1 MYSTQTKFL
10 LAFAVVA
17 LGAAGCDGGSRTTD
31 GGRGDGGITLC
42 GDGTCSAGETA
53 TSCPAD
59 CGSGP
64 VCGNGTCE
72 AGETN
77 ANCAADC
84 RSTAMCGNGTCEAG
98 ETAANCASDCTT
110 ACADLATLDM
120 CFNCYCDEDMAGC
133 QAYNTV
139 IVNNLLCGMTCGSAG
154 AACADVCASG
164 MGTPSMACIACAN
177 GIGDGNED
185 LNNAIMQCQAD
196 PACIRFAQLTQDCP
210 M

>member
-17 LGAAGCDGGSRTTD
+17 LGVAGCDGGSRPTD

-42 GDGTCSAGETA
+42 GDGECSAGETA

-98 ETAANCASDCTT
+98 ETAASCAADCGG
-110 ACADLATLDM
+110 ASCSDLATADD
-120 CFNCYCDEDMAGC
+120 CFECLCDEDMAGC

-139 IVNNLLCGMTCGSAG
+139 IVTNLLCGETCGTSD
-154 AACADVCASG
+154 CADVCSTG
-164 MGTPSMACIACAN
+164 MGTPSSACIACAN
-177 GIGDGNED
+177 GIPEGSTDIM
-185 LNNAIMQCQAD
+185 NAIQQCQASSG
-196 PACIRFAQLTQDCP
+196 CIGFIMALQDCP
-210 M
+210 E